1 MSLTN
6 ASPLSLTL
14 SLSQPYWPRPW
25 PTLSHPLTLS
35 LTDPLSCLS
44 QSPSPPSHRHPVTLS
59 TLTQSPFASLSL
71 HYFTFISFAKRTEI
85 ISNVHHKALS
95 TFSLRGLSK
104 LKKKR
109 WVASKCVSPFGC
121 REIVG
126 KIKETLVS
134 IRFFLFW
141 FPFWISNRTV
151 KKDRSFI
158 VFWDWI
164 MFLGLFIFDEDLI
177 LVLCWSKFTLI

>member
-14 SLSQPYWPRPW
+14 SLSQPYWPRPR

-59 TLTQSPFASLSL
+59 TLTQSPVASLSL

-85 ISNVHHKALS
+85 ISNAHHKALS
-95 TFSLRGLSK
+95 TFSLRGLWK
-104 LKKKR
+104 KKKKKR
-109 WVASKCVSPFGC
+109 WVPLCKMQSVFHRLVVETQWEKSKKLWFQFG
-121 REIVG
+121 
-126 KIKETLVS
+126 
-134 IRFFLFW
+134 FFF
-141 FPFWISNRTV
+141 FF
-151 KKDRSFI
+151 
-158 VFWDWI
+158 
-164 MFLGLFIFDEDLI
+164 
-177 LVLCWSKFTLI
+177 VLNF

>member
-59 TLTQSPFASLSL
+59 TLTQSPVASLSL

-85 ISNVHHKALS
+85 ISNAHHKALS
-95 TFSLRGLSK
+95 TFSLRGLW
-104 LKKKR
+104 KKKR
-109 WVASKCVSPFGC
+109 KKGESLYAKCKVCFTIWLLRNSGKNQRNFGFSLFFFFFFS
-121 REIVG
+121 I
-126 KIKETLVS
+126 LVS
-134 IRFFLFW
+134 
-141 FPFWISNRTV
+141 
-151 KKDRSFI
+151 
-158 VFWDWI
+158 
-164 MFLGLFIFDEDLI
+164 
-177 LVLCWSKFTLI
+177 VLNF

>member
-95 TFSLRGLSK
+95 TFSLRGLW
-104 LKKKR
+104 KKKEKK
-109 WVASKCVSPFGC
+109 VSPFTQNAKCVSLFGC
-121 REIVG
+121 WETVG

-134 IRFFLFW
+134 VLFFF
-141 FPFWISNRTV
+141 FS
-151 KKDRSFI
+151 
-158 VFWDWI
+158 
-164 MFLGLFIFDEDLI
+164 I
-177 LVLCWSKFTLI
+177 LVSVLNF